1 MTLKVTSAT
10 GPNGTVQ
17 GLAYDGFGRLVR
29 STVTPPGGT
38 EGALSSLRYDGFELF
53 DIDGDG
59 IPDAPSPGGRKITQK
74 VFTNAVVP
82 PENAGSAPGRI
93 TTTFFDKLGR
103 TTGTDIQL
111 GDTYQNQPLVVGHR
125 TFDALGRI
133 RFAAD
138 PYSPAFNSFPNTTY
152 GTTYNYNTDGTPS
165 CFVRGT
171 GPKPAS
177 AAVSDSQ
184 EVFPTCFSRSFD
196 NNQEIGTLVDA
207 NNVGGIASNDFVSS
221 QTTLN
226 AIGRVLDHSTLSR
239 HATPTGFATET
250 LEDAAFSYNALGQL
264 TSMTRY
270 QDPINKTSRVTTTWH
285 PDSLGQVTKLEEPG
299 VAPQTRTFDSW
310 GELTQ
315 VQWCNDGTAGPC
327 PGQDRLSLIQY
338 DSLGRVIHREDK
350 VAGTTRPLPSTI
362 TPMTWASATIRRRCP
377 RPICS
382 AALPPPLGAI
392 PLRWRAVRCR

>member
-38 EGALSSLRYDGFELF
+38 EGALASLRYDGFELF

-111 GDTYQNQPLVVGHR
+111 GDTYQNQPLVVGRR
-125 TFDALGRI
+125 TYDALGRI

-177 AAVSDSQ
+177 AAVSEARKYFRRAPYLIENLTPLPKRSVDSADRQ
-184 EVFPTCFSRSFD
+184 ACS
-196 NNQEIGTLVDA
+196 GCTLA
-207 NNVGGIASNDFVSS
+207 
-221 QTTLN
+221 
-226 AIGRVLDHSTLSR
+226 R
-239 HATPTGFATET
+239 
-250 LEDAAFSYNALGQL
+250 AAMAA
-264 TSMTRY
+264 
-270 QDPINKTSRVTTTWH
+270 PINLQSAYRQASGGRDL
-285 PDSLGQVTKLEEPG
+285 PAF
-299 VAPQTRTFDSW
+299 VANLADH
-310 GELTQ
+310 
-315 VQWCNDGTAGPC
+315 N
-327 PGQDRLSLIQY
+327 
-338 DSLGRVIHREDK
+338 
-350 VAGTTRPLPSTI
+350 
-362 TPMTWASATIRRRCP
+362 
-377 RPICS
+377 
-382 AALPPPLGAI
+382 
-392 PLRWRAVRCR
+392 